1 MKCTSSLQ
9 PSKFN
14 IVSYQHPS
22 IIHHV
27 MPMNQPLIDT
37 DTKYISFFFDL
48 VKSSV
53 SPFIQLFSFAS
64 IGKLLHTNELVQD
77 TVRLVGK
84 AYVSQG
90 SYGNAS
96 WEPTSRL
103 KYDSRKLLARLRVN
117 MLKLLRSPSPT
128 PQDSTASLVAAC
140 LLQFV
145 ELLMYD
151 SGSTWGSLVYQILST
166 VSPKD
171 DSASDGD
178 DYFSSLN
185 RRLRLF
191 LRTSGALWA
200 ICFDQDCFW
209 STSEKNL
216 LEIQP
221 SGQDMSSNML
231 DDVDDVDKH
240 WDDLASALEECGKM
254 QHK

>member
-1 MKCTSSLQ
+1 MTCTSSIQ

-22 IIHHV
+22 IIHHFQ
-27 MPMNQPLIDT
+27 PMGQPLIDT
-37 DTKYISFFFDL
+37 NTQYISFFFDL

-64 IGKLLHTNELVQD
+64 IGKLLHTNELVQG
-77 TVRLVGK
+77 TVNLVGK

-90 SYGNAS
+90 SYGNTS
-96 WEPTSRL
+96 WEPVSRL

-117 MLKLLRSPSPT
+117 MLRLLKSPSTT

-145 ELLMYD
+145 ELLLYD
-151 SGSTWGSLVYQILST
+151 SGSTWGSLVYQVLST
-166 VSPKD
+166 VSPKN
-171 DSASDGD
+171 DSAFGGD
-178 DYFSSLN
+178 EYFSSLN

-200 ICFDQDCFW
+200 ICFDHDCFW
-209 STSEKNL
+209 STTEQKVP
-216 LEIQP
+216 EILP
-221 SGQDMSSNML
+221 PGQDLSMHML
-231 DDVDDVDKH
+231 NNVDRH
-240 WDDLASALEECGKM
+240 WDDIASALEECGKM
-254 QHK
+254 QYK